1 MPTATA
7 DQATPV
13 AAADSLLINK
23 DWLKPHSP
31 CADGYRWF
39 LDKFPQG
46 AQFSEVYLALR
57 ADKRYDDADWLAQR
71 AFIGLGA
78 LATTQQMVKITG
90 ADAVA
95 IASQVQADG
104 ANPDATATTGEGANA
119 ATTGNWANAATTG
132 YRANAATTGEGA
144 NAATTGYRANAATT
158 GNWANAATS
167 GAKTISAA
175 LGRNNKAK
183 AGPDGCLVCSWWDE
197 AADRPRVAV
206 GYVGEAGIKADAW
219 YEAQNGALVETTVDE
234 A

>member
-119 ATTGNWANAATTG
+119 ATTG
-132 YRANAATTGEGA
+132 EGA

-206 GYVGEAGIKADAW
+206 GYVGEAGIKADTW